1 MAKKYSRTTERI
13 IRICTLALLC
23 AMQIVFARF
32 LAIPIGTSLRFSL
45 SFIPVVIAARH
56 YGIIGGML
64 VYGLGDLIG
73 AIALPTTGAYLP
85 GFTVTAVISGLIFG
99 IFLGKECTPFWS
111 KIFPFD
117 KKGITVIVLS
127 VLSNQII
134 CSLLLNSFWLSHY
147 YSIPFMANLATRTLQ
162 VLIIG
167 ALQIIFMVLFLY
179 RICAAL
185 KKAGI

>member
-1 MAKKYSRTTERI
+1 MAKKYNRTTGRI
-13 IRICTLALLC
+13 IRICTLAILC

-56 YGIIGGML
+56 YGIVGGML

-99 IFLGKECTPFWS
+99 VFLGKECSPFWQ
-111 KIFPFD
+111 KLFFFD
-117 KKGITVIVLS
+117 KKQNRFQKRKLD
-127 VLSNQII
+127 
-134 CSLLLNSFWLSHY
+134 SLVQGSCCHNTR
-147 YSIPFMANLATRTLQ
+147 SIFQTFET
-162 VLIIG
+162 
-167 ALQIIFMVLFLY
+167 
-179 RICAAL
+179 
-185 KKAGI
+185 